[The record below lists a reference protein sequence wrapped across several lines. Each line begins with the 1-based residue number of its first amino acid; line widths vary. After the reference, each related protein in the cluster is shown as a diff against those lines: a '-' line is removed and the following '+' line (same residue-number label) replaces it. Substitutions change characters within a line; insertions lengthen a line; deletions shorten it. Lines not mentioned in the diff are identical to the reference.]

1 MLRLFFLLH
10 RDQLNVASSRGEEG
24 CNNETAVVSNTDQH
38 LTSVRCHP
46 HTHTHTRQQF
56 QFLIK
61 CRENSRDGTN
71 KWSPCVESLNSSRC
85 CALAEERKKRLCY
98 KDQKTFFK
106 IKAFKMKTS
115 LHCFTNT
122 DAERSSGRFCFVG
135 SAKRRRETKRW
146 CKLTGRL
153 RVSRHHS

>member
-1 MLRLFFLLH
+1 M
-10 RDQLNVASSRGEEG
+10 ASSRGEEG

-38 LTSVRCHP
+38 ITSMRC
-46 HTHTHTRQQF
+46 HTHTHTRQHF

-71 KWSPCVESLNSSRC
+71 KWSPCVESLNSRRC
-85 CALAEERKKRLCY
+85 CALVEKIKKRICY

-106 IKAFKMKTS
+106 IKAFNMKTS

-122 DAERSSGRFCFVG
+122 DAERSSGRFCFV
-135 SAKRRRETKRW
+135 KTRETKPA
-146 CKLTGRL
+146 
-153 RVSRHHS
+153 VV